1 MNTAMYW
8 LNSLISGSLDDIENL
23 SNYSRRISHDKNV
36 FSYGIIY
43 IRLHADVFDV
53 SESVSAL
60 IREHEK
66 VQKREGEFEE
76 KRKQEKISEFEA
88 KIPKYQPVFK

>member
-23 SNYSRRISHDKNV
+23 SNCSRRISHDKNV

-43 IRLHADVFDV
+43 IRLHADVFDF
-53 SESVSAL
+53 SESVSAF
-60 IREHEK
+60 IRAR
-66 VQKREGEFEE
+66 VQEREGEFEE
-76 KRKQEKISEFEA
+76 KRKQEKESEFEA